1 MKIAVIPARGGSKR
15 ISGKNIKTFAG
26 KPLIAYSLAAAN
38 ASGFQQRDGTAT
50 AHTRGSPHTGSEF
63 GYPRRGLETNWTAS
77 PER

>member
-38 ASGFQQRDGTAT
+38 ASGLFDDIIVSTDSDDIAQVARDYGAT
-50 AHTRGSPHTGSEF
+50 QII
-63 GYPRRGLETNWTAS
+63 RR
-77 PER
+77 PE